1 LSIIRVTFLYLWQNV
16 KVWVTSSLTKALKP
30 TAVALGNFDGVHR
43 GHQQVIQPVLQKG
56 EEVVST
62 VVTFNPHPQEFFTGK
77 RRSLITPQSEKVEQL
92 ELLGVEQLVLLPFD
106 RELACLSPQEF
117 VEKILVQQLRSH
129 SISVGQDFCF
139 GKGRTGTV
147 EDLKVIASNY
157 GIPTTIVPL
166 HNCEGER
173 ISSSAIR
180 QALEQGKLDRAK
192 LFLGR
197 AYSLVGT
204 VVTGKQLGRT
214 IGFPT
219 ANIDLPIE
227 KFLPCNG
234 VYAVKVYIAEDKSPI
249 AGVMNIGNRPTVSGT
264 NQSVEVYLINWS
276 GDLYGK
282 VISVELEQFLRP
294 EQKFESLDALKNQ
307 IKIDCARA
315 KATLETSPLL

>member
-1 LSIIRVTFLYLWQNV
+1 M
-16 KVWVTSSLTKALKP
+16 WVTSSLIKALKP

-43 GHQQVIQPVLQKG
+43 GHQQVIQPVLQQG
-56 EEVVST
+56 GEVVST

-77 RRSLITPQSEKVEQL
+77 RRSLLTPQSEKVEQL
-92 ELLGVEQLVLLPFD
+92 ERLGVEQLVLLPFD
-106 RELACLSPQEF
+106 RELACSSPQEF
-117 VEKILVQQLRSH
+117 VENILVQQLRSR

-147 EDLKVIASNY
+147 EDLKVIASNC

-192 LFLGR
+192 LLLGR
-197 AYSLVGT
+197 AYSLTGT

-234 VYAVKVYIAEDKSPI
+234 VYAVKVYIAEDKSPV
-249 AGVMNIGNRPTVSGT
+249 AGVMNIGNRPTVNGT
-264 NQSVEVYLINWS
+264 NQSVEVYLIDWS

-282 VISVELEQFLRP
+282 VITVELEQFLRP

-307 IKIDCARA
+307 ITIDCDRA
-315 KATLETSPLL
+315 KATLEISPLL

>member
-1 LSIIRVTFLYLWQNV
+1 M
-16 KVWVTSSLTKALKP
+16 WVTSSLIKALKP

-43 GHQQVIQPVLQKG
+43 GHQQVIQPVLKQG
-56 EEVVST
+56 EIVST

-77 RRSLITPQSEKVEQL
+77 RRSLLTPQREKVQEL
-92 ELLGVEQLVLLPFD
+92 ERLGVEQLVLLPFD
-106 RELACLSPQEF
+106 LELACLSPQEF

-147 EDLKVIASNY
+147 TDLKAIASNY
-157 GIPTTIVPL
+157 NIPTTIVPL

-180 QALEQGKLDRAK
+180 QALEQGNLNRAK
-192 LFLGR
+192 LLLGR

-204 VVTGKQLGRT
+204 VVKGKQLGRT

-219 ANIDLPIE
+219 ANIDLPME

-234 VYAVKVYIAEDKSPI
+234 VYAVKVYIAEDKLPI
-249 AGVMNIGNRPTVSGT
+249 AGVMNIGNRPTVNGT
-264 NQSVEVYLINWS
+264 NQSVEVYLIDWS

-282 VISVELEQFLRP
+282 ILTVELEQFLRP

-307 IKIDCARA
+307 IKIDCDRA

>member
-1 LSIIRVTFLYLWQNV
+1 M
-16 KVWVTSSLTKALKP
+16 WVTSSLTKALKP

-157 GIPTTIVPL
+157 GISTTIVPL

-192 LFLGR
+192 LLLGR

-307 IKIDCARA
+307 IKIDCDRA

>member
-1 LSIIRVTFLYLWQNV
+1 M
-16 KVWVTSSLTKALKP
+16 WVTSSLTKALKP

-157 GIPTTIVPL
+157 GIPTAIVPL

-192 LFLGR
+192 LLLGR

-282 VISVELEQFLRP
+282 VITVELEQFLRP

-307 IKIDCARA
+307 IKIDCDRA
-315 KATLETSPLL
+315 KVTLETPPLL

>member
-1 LSIIRVTFLYLWQNV
+1 MWI
-16 KVWVTSSLTKALKP
+16 TSSLTKALKP

-43 GHQQVIQPVLQKG
+43 GHQQVIQPVLKNSG
-56 EEVVST
+56 KIAT

-77 RRSLITPQSEKVEQL
+77 SRSLLTPQSEKVQEL
-92 ELLGVEQLVLLPFD
+92 ERLGVEQLVLLPFD
-106 RELACLSPQEF
+106 LELACLSPQEF
-117 VEKILVQQLRSH
+117 VEKILVQQLRSL

-139 GKGRTGTV
+139 GKERRGTV
-147 EDLKVIASNY
+147 TDLRAIASNF

-166 HNCEGER
+166 HTCEGER

-180 QALEQGKLDRAK
+180 QALEQGNLDRAK
-192 LFLGR
+192 QLLGR

-227 KFLPCNG
+227 KFLPSNG
-234 VYAVKVYIAEDKSPI
+234 VYAVKVCIAEDKSPI
-249 AGVMNIGNRPTVSGT
+249 AGVMNIGNRPTVNGT
-264 NQSVEVYLINWS
+264 NQSVEVYLIDWS

-282 VISVELEQFLRP
+282 ILTVELEQFLRP
-294 EQKFESLDALKNQ
+294 EQKFESLDALKAQ
-307 IKIDCARA
+307 IIIDCDRA
-315 KATLETSPLL
+315 KATLETPPLL

>member
-1 LSIIRVTFLYLWQNV
+1 M
-16 KVWVTSSLTKALKP
+16 WVTSSLIKALKP

-43 GHQQVIQPVLQKG
+43 GHQQVIQPVLKQG
-56 EEVVST
+56 EIVST

-77 RRSLITPQSEKVEQL
+77 RRSLLTPQSEKVQQL
-92 ELLGVEQLVLLPFD
+92 ERLGVEQLVLLPFD

-139 GKGRTGTV
+139 GKGRTGTIT
-147 EDLKVIASNY
+147 DLKAIASNY

-173 ISSSAIR
+173 ISSSAVR
-180 QALEQGKLDRAK
+180 QALEQGNLNRAK
-192 LFLGR
+192 LLLGR

-204 VVTGKQLGRT
+204 VVKGKQLGRT

-219 ANIDLPIE
+219 ANIDLPME
-227 KFLPCNG
+227 KFLPSNG
-234 VYAVKVYIAEDKSPI
+234 VYAVKVYLPNDKSPI
-249 AGVMNIGNRPTVSGT
+249 VGVMNIGNRPTVNGA
-264 NQSVEVYLINWS
+264 NQSVEVYLIDWS

-282 VISVELEQFLRP
+282 ILTVELKQFVRP

-307 IKIDCARA
+307 IKIDCDRA
-315 KATLETSPLL
+315 KASLETSPLL

>member
-1 LSIIRVTFLYLWQNV
+1 
-16 KVWVTSSLTKALKP
+16 VWVTSSLTKALKP

-56 EEVVST
+56 GEIVST

-77 RRSLITPQSEKVEQL
+77 RRSLLTPQGEKVREL
-92 ELLGVEQLVLLPFD
+92 ERLGVEQLVLLPFD

-147 EDLKVIASNY
+147 KDLKAIASNY
-157 GIPTTIVPL
+157 DIPTTIVPL
-166 HNCEGER
+166 HTCQGER

-180 QALEQGKLDRAK
+180 EALTQGNLERAQ
-192 LFLGR
+192 LLLGR
-197 AYSLVGT
+197 AYSLSGT

-234 VYAVKVYIAEDKSPI
+234 VYAVKVYIAQDTSPL
-249 AGVMNIGNRPTVSGT
+249 AGVMNIGNRPTVNGT

-282 VISVELEQFLRP
+282 ILTVELEQFLRP

-307 IKIDCARA
+307 IKIDCDRA

>member
-1 LSIIRVTFLYLWQNV
+1 M
-16 KVWVTSSLTKALKP
+16 WVTSSLTKALKP

-43 GHQQVIQPVLQKG
+43 GHQQVIQPVLKNSG
-56 EEVVST
+56 KIAT

-77 RRSLITPQSEKVEQL
+77 SRSLLTPQSEKVQEL
-92 ELLGVEQLVLLPFD
+92 ERLGVEQLVLLPFD

-117 VEKILVQQLRSH
+117 VEKILVQQLRSL

-139 GKGRTGTV
+139 GKERRGTV
-147 EDLKVIASNY
+147 TDLKAIASNF

-166 HNCEGER
+166 HTCEGER

-180 QALEQGKLDRAK
+180 QALEQGNLDRAK
-192 LFLGR
+192 QLLGR

-227 KFLPCNG
+227 KFLPSNG
-234 VYAVKVYIAEDKSPI
+234 VYAVKVCIAEDKSPI
-249 AGVMNIGNRPTVSGT
+249 AGVMNIGNRPTVNGT
-264 NQSVEVYLINWS
+264 NQSVEVYLIDWS

-282 VISVELEQFLRP
+282 ILTVELEQFLRP
-294 EQKFESLDALKNQ
+294 EQKFESLDALKAQ
-307 IKIDCARA
+307 IIIDCDRA
-315 KATLETSPLL
+315 KATLETPPLL

>member
-1 LSIIRVTFLYLWQNV
+1 M
-16 KVWVTSSLTKALKP
+16 WVTSSLTKALKP

-43 GHQQVIQPVLQKG
+43 GHQQVIQPVLKNSG
-56 EEVVST
+56 KIAT

-77 RRSLITPQSEKVEQL
+77 SRSLLTPQSEKVQEL
-92 ELLGVEQLVLLPFD
+92 ERLGVEQLVLLPFD

-117 VEKILVQQLRSH
+117 VEKILVQQLRSL

-139 GKGRTGTV
+139 GKERRGTV
-147 EDLKVIASNY
+147 TDLKAIASNF

-166 HNCEGER
+166 HTCEGER

-180 QALEQGKLDRAK
+180 QALEQGNLDRAK
-192 LFLGR
+192 QLLGR

-227 KFLPCNG
+227 KFLPSNG
-234 VYAVKVYIAEDKSPI
+234 VYAVKVCIAEDKSPI
-249 AGVMNIGNRPTVSGT
+249 AGVMNIGNRPTVNGT
-264 NQSVEVYLINWS
+264 NQSVEVYLIDWS

-282 VISVELEQFLRP
+282 ILTVELEQFLRP
-294 EQKFESLDALKNQ
+294 EQKFESLDALKAQ
-307 IKIDCARA
+307 IITDCDRA
-315 KATLETSPLL
+315 KATLETPPLL

>member
-1 LSIIRVTFLYLWQNV
+1 M
-16 KVWVTSSLTKALKP
+16 WVTSSLIKALKP

-43 GHQQVIQPVLQKG
+43 GHQQVIQPVLQQG
-56 EEVVST
+56 GEVVST

-77 RRSLITPQSEKVEQL
+77 RRSLLTPQSEKVEQL
-92 ELLGVEQLVLLPFD
+92 ERLGVEQLVLLPFD

-117 VEKILVQQLRSH
+117 VENILVQQLRSR

-139 GKGRTGTV
+139 GKGRKGTV
-147 EDLKVIASNY
+147 TDLSAIAYNY

-166 HNCEGER
+166 HNCKGER

-180 QALEQGKLDRAK
+180 ESLEQGNLARAK
-192 LFLGR
+192 LLLGR
-197 AYSLVGT
+197 AYSLTGT

-249 AGVMNIGNRPTVSGT
+249 PGVMNIGNRPTVSGT
-264 NQSVEVYLINWS
+264 NQSVEVYLIDWS

-282 VISVELEQFLRP
+282 VITVELEQVLRP

-307 IKIDCARA
+307 ITIDCDRA
-315 KATLETSPLL
+315 KATLEISPLL

>member
-1 LSIIRVTFLYLWQNV
+1 M
-16 KVWVTSSLTKALKP
+16 WVTSSLTKALKP

-43 GHQQVIQPVLQKG
+43 GHQQVIQPAKEKQG
-56 EEVVST
+56 EIVST

-77 RRSLITPQSEKVEQL
+77 RRSLLTPQSEKVEQL
-92 ELLGVEQLVLLPFD
+92 ERLGVEQLVLLPFD

-117 VEKILVQQLRSH
+117 VEKILVQQLRSL

-139 GKGRTGTV
+139 GKERRGTV
-147 EDLKVIASNY
+147 TDLRAIASNF

-166 HNCEGER
+166 HTCEGER

-180 QALEQGKLDRAK
+180 QALEQGNLDRAK
-192 LFLGR
+192 QLLGR

-227 KFLPCNG
+227 KFLPSNG
-234 VYAVKVYIAEDKSPI
+234 VYAVKVCIAEDKSPI
-249 AGVMNIGNRPTVSGT
+249 AGVMNIGNRPTVNGT
-264 NQSVEVYLINWS
+264 NQSVEVYLIDWS

-282 VISVELEQFLRP
+282 ILTVELEQFLRP
-294 EQKFESLDALKNQ
+294 EQKFESLDALKAQ
-307 IKIDCARA
+307 IIIDCDRA
-315 KATLETSPLL
+315 KATLETPPLL

>member
-1 LSIIRVTFLYLWQNV
+1 M
-16 KVWVTSSLTKALKP
+16 WVTSSLTKALKP

-43 GHQQVIQPVLQKG
+43 GHHQVIQPVLNNPG
-56 EEVVST
+56 AIAT
-62 VVTFNPHPQEFFTGK
+62 VVTFNPHPQEFLTGK
-77 RRSLITPQSEKVEQL
+77 RRRLLTPQSEKVEQL
-92 ELLGVEQLVLLPFD
+92 ERLGVKQLVLLPFD
-106 RELACLSPQEF
+106 RELACLSPREF
-117 VEKILVQQLRSH
+117 VENILVQQLRSH

-139 GKGRTGTV
+139 GKGRKGTV

-192 LFLGR
+192 LLLGR
-197 AYSLVGT
+197 AYSLTGT

-234 VYAVKVYIAEDKSPI
+234 VYAVKVHIATDTSPI
-249 AGVMNIGNRPTVSGT
+249 PGVMNIGNRPTVNGT
-264 NQSVEVYLINWS
+264 NQSVEVYLIDWS

-282 VISVELEQFLRP
+282 VLAVELEQFLRP

-307 IKIDCARA
+307 IKIDCDRA